1 MSPGADDPP
10 VSKSRVNR
18 VGARLRKAVLA
29 GERLLPDDLETLD
42 AFRRWHEAT
51 LELVHAEAL
60 DAFRGEALAIT
71 GRPLKTPQAIVAK
84 LVRSRTRLSTMQD
97 IAGTRITVPDLETQR
112 AASDRVLELF
122 ADRGATIDRD
132 TVEEAD
138 SYGYRAIHIVAT
150 FEGRNAEIQIRTQAQ
165 DAWAQLVEDLDR
177 AMSSDMKH
185 GQGPEDWLEW
195 LILLSDALRERDL
208 GHPVPLPPNP
218 YDHVLERPDEPGE

>member
-1 MSPGADDPP
+1 MTDGAADPP
-10 VSKSRVNR
+10 VSRSRINK
-18 VGARLRKAVLA
+18 VGARLRKAAVA
-29 GERLLPDDLETLD
+29 GDSPLPDDLATLD
-42 AFRRWHEAT
+42 LFRRWHRPT
-51 LELVHAEAL
+51 LELVHAEAI
-60 DAFRGEALAIT
+60 DAFGGEALAIT
-71 GRPLKTPQAIVAK
+71 GRPLKTQEAIIAK
-84 LVRSRTRLSTMQD
+84 LIRSRTRLATMQD

-112 AASDRVLELF
+112 AATNRVLELF

-132 TVEEAD
+132 TVERAD

-177 AMSSDMKH
+177 AMGSDMKH
-185 GQGPEDWLEW
+185 GQGPEAWLEW

-218 YDHVLERPDEPGE
+218 YDQVLERPQEPGE

>member
-150 FEGRNAEIQIRTQAQ
+150 FEGRTPRSRSGRRRRMRGRSSSRTSIA
-165 DAWAQLVEDLDR
+165 R
-177 AMSSDMKH
+177 
-185 GQGPEDWLEW
+185 
-195 LILLSDALRERDL
+195 
-208 GHPVPLPPNP
+208 
-218 YDHVLERPDEPGE
+218 